1 MRTHVSIHPLKSAST
16 RASKRTRARMA
27 LMGNHTHGEIAM
39 NETPCSYQYSIGQS
53 IGDNCPAQGKAAT
66 WDEFVAIFD
75 SPDYLRS
82 LDKGGRYACGPM
94 RVGQPTDKAAM
105 ATWRCNELAMPSN
118 WLAFDFD
125 KLASAGHLYTL
136 VGWFAQAFQSLWYPT
151 ASSTPEKPRIRVVVA
166 LDRVATPDERERLCQ
181 AVGAHLGAEY
191 PRDTNQDR
199 ASQALYLP
207 LRGAVVTRCD
217 TAGPMGVD
225 AWLLFA
231 PAAAAATVSDAA
243 EWTTEPVP
251 EWRGPSDDTELI
263 RRALQSRSSASAFGS
278 HAGFADLWTG
288 NAEALGKAWPAEGRP
303 YDASSADAA
312 LASHLAFWTGSN
324 CERIQRLMEQ
334 SALARDKWSRA
345 DYLSRTISGAVARQE
360 AVFVDEAARRREQI
374 DEAVRIGEGS
384 DEIRLAGTV
393 ELDEMLPR
401 FVFIQDGQQVVDL
414 QQPQHIAALGD
425 WKSTLKASTTTLEVK
440 GQYNFDGTPK
450 TKTYETSALWEK
462 NPLRQISQGVTFLAG
477 GKRVVRDPKGR
488 EAVNT
493 WNAPA
498 RSTVPGDASLFLEHI
513 DYIFGEDAARFLD
526 WLAHI
531 EQKPGELP
539 QFGWLHVSDR
549 QGTGRNWIASV
560 IARLWPGYAAVN
572 FDLPALFRTGFN
584 DRLSSKIIA
593 VVDEINEAGNESK
606 WRNSE
611 TMKSLI
617 NEGQRT
623 INPKFGRI
631 REEFNAC
638 RWLVFSN
645 HRSALA
651 LNETDRRFN
660 VVIREGTPREA
671 EYYRGLYTALKNPDF
686 IASVAHFLKSRD
698 LSDFNPGAHAVMTAA
713 KEAVVAA
720 SRSEADE
727 VLLDVVK
734 YWPADVIHSSTLGE
748 LITGQLG
755 GKITP
760 AYRHALERQ
769 GIRGRKNPVWVG
781 NMTARVSI
789 LRNPEQWEG
798 ASAPLIATEL
808 AKVPQQLPLGGAR
821 AYLDT
826 LTAA

>member
-1 MRTHVSIHPLKSAST
+1 MIAPALEALKSHRQFIVYKLSPSQTRPGKLDKFPCDASGRVVSAHDAAHWMSAAGAAS
-16 RASKRTRARMA
+16 RAQQFGTGWGIGFVLTPEAKRFCFD
-27 LMGNHTHGEIAM
+27 I
-39 NETPCSYQYSIGQS
+39 
-53 IGDNCPAQGKAAT
+53 DNCLQPDGQWSSLALQLCGLFPGAAVEVSASGTGLHIWGSYSGDMPAHACKNTALGIELYTDKR
-66 WDEFVAIFD
+66 FVALGL
-75 SPDYLRS
+75 P
-82 LDKGGRYACGPM
+82 
-94 RVGQPTDKAAM
+94 VGT
-105 ATWRCNELAMPSN
+105 
-118 WLAFDFD
+118 
-125 KLASAGHLYTL
+125 
-136 VGWFAQAFQSLWYPT
+136 VG
-151 ASSTPEKPRIRVVVA
+151 
-166 LDRVATPDERERLCQ
+166 DVATDCTLPLQ
-181 AVGAHLGAEY
+181 AAI
-191 PRDTNQDR
+191 
-199 ASQALYLP
+199 ALYFPPDSGDGL
-207 LRGAVVTRCD
+207 TQ
-217 TAGPMGVD
+217 
-225 AWLLFA
+225 
-231 PAAAAATVSDAA
+231 
-243 EWTTEPVP
+243 WTTEPVP
-251 EWRGPSDDTELI
+251 EWRGPVDDSELI
-263 RRALQSRSSASAFGS
+263 RRASAAQSTASAFGGKAS
-278 HAGFADLWTG
+278 FADLWTG
-288 NAEALGKAWPAEGRP
+288 NLDALGRSYPAEGRA

-312 LASHLAFWTGSN
+312 LAQRLAYWTGAN
-324 CERIQRLMEQ
+324 CERIERLMRQ
-334 SALARDKWSRA
+334 SALDRDKWDAHAS
-345 DYLSRTISGAVARQE
+345 YLSRTILGAVGRQE
-360 AVFVDEAARRREQI
+360 EVLIDEATRRREQI
-374 DEAVRIGEGS
+374 EEAMAIGEGS

-393 ELDEMLPR
+393 ALDEMLPR

-414 QQPQHIAALGD
+414 QQPQHVAALGD
-425 WKSTLKASTTTLEVK
+425 WKATLKASTTTLEVK

-462 NPLRQISQGVTFLAG
+462 NPLRQISQAVTFLAG

-498 RSTVPGDASLFLEHI
+498 RITAPGDPSVFLDHVA
-513 DYIFGEDAARFLD
+513 YLFGEDAPRFLD

-539 QFGWLHVSDR
+539 QFGWLHISDK

-584 DRLSSKIIA
+584 DRLSSKVIA
-593 VVDEINEAGNESK
+593 VVDEINDGGNDSK

-651 LNETDRRFN
+651 LTETDRRLN

-671 EYYRGLYTALKNPDF
+671 KYYRGLYAALKAPGF
-686 IASVAHFLKSRD
+686 IAGVAHSLRTRD
-698 LSDFNPGAHAVMTAA
+698 LSDFNPGEHAAMTGA
-713 KEAVVAA
+713 KEAVIAA
-720 SRSEADE
+720 NRSEADE
-727 VLLDVVK
+727 TLLDVVK
-734 YWPADVIHSSTLGE
+734 HWPADVIQSSTLGE

-760 AYRHALERQ
+760 AHRHALERR

-781 NMTARVSI
+781 NSTCRVSI
-789 LRNPEQWEG
+789 LRNPERWEG
-798 ASAPLIATEL
+798 ADAYLIATEL
-808 AKVPQQLPLGGAR
+808 AKVPQQLPLGGIR

>member
-1 MRTHVSIHPLKSAST
+1 
-16 RASKRTRARMA
+16 
-27 LMGNHTHGEIAM
+27 
-39 NETPCSYQYSIGQS
+39 
-53 IGDNCPAQGKAAT
+53 
-66 WDEFVAIFD
+66 
-75 SPDYLRS
+75 
-82 LDKGGRYACGPM
+82 
-94 RVGQPTDKAAM
+94 
-105 ATWRCNELAMPSN
+105 
-118 WLAFDFD
+118 
-125 KLASAGHLYTL
+125 
-136 VGWFAQAFQSLWYPT
+136 
-151 ASSTPEKPRIRVVVA
+151 
-166 LDRVATPDERERLCQ
+166 
-181 AVGAHLGAEY
+181 
-191 PRDTNQDR
+191 
-199 ASQALYLP
+199 
-207 LRGAVVTRCD
+207 
-217 TAGPMGVD
+217 MGVD

-231 PAAAAATVSDAA
+231 PAPAAAADAVGDAA
-243 EWTTEPVP
+243 EWTSGPVP
-251 EWRGPSDDTELI
+251 EWRGPVDDSELI
-263 RRALQSRSSASAFGS
+263 RRALRSQSSAAAFGGRAS
-278 HAGFADLWTG
+278 FADLWTG
-288 NAEALGKAWPAEGRP
+288 NVEALSRAYPDAVRP

-312 LASHLAFWTGSN
+312 LAAHLAFWTGAN
-324 CERIQRLMEQ
+324 CERIDRLMRQ
-334 SALARDKWSRA
+334 SALARDKWERE
-345 DYLSRTISGAVARQE
+345 DYLPRTILAAAGRQE
-360 AVFVDEAARRREQI
+360 AVFVDESARRREQI
-374 DEAVRIGEGS
+374 EEAMAIGEGS

-393 ELDEMLPR
+393 ALDEMLPR

-425 WKSTLKASTTTLEVK
+425 WKATLKASTTTLELK

-462 NPLRQISQGVTFLAG
+462 NPLRQISQAVTFLAG

-498 RSTVPGDASLFLEHI
+498 RAAVPGDASLFLDHVA
-513 DYIFGEDAARFLD
+513 YLFGEDSPRFLD

-531 EQKPGELP
+531 EQRPGELP
-539 QFGWLHVSDR
+539 QFGWLHVSDK

-593 VVDEINEAGNESK
+593 VVDEINEGGNDSK

-660 VVIREGTPREA
+660 VVIREGTPRDA
-671 EYYRGLYTALKNPDF
+671 DYYRGLYAALKDPGF
-686 IASVAHFLKSRD
+686 IAGVAHTLRTRD

-720 SRSEADE
+720 NRSEADE
-727 VLLDVVK
+727 TLIELVK

-748 LITGQLG
+748 LITGQMG
-755 GKITP
+755 GKVT
-760 AYRHALERQ
+760 RGHLHALERR
-769 GIRGRKNPVWVG
+769 GIRGRKKPVWVG
-781 NMTARVSI
+781 NSTCRVSI
-789 LRNPEQWEG
+789 LRNPERWEG
-798 ASAPLIATEL
+798 ADAYLIATEL
-808 AKVPQQLPLGGAR
+808 AKVPQLLPLGGAR

>member
-1 MRTHVSIHPLKSAST
+1 MGFVLTPDTKLFCLDIDGCLQPDGQWSPVATQLCGLFPGAAVECSVSGTGLHIWGSYAGEMPAHGCKNTALGIEFYNERRFVALGLPDSAV
-16 RASKRTRARMA
+16 
-27 LMGNHTHGEIAM
+27 
-39 NETPCSYQYSIGQS
+39 
-53 IGDNCPAQGKAAT
+53 GDAAT
-66 WDEFVAIFD
+66 DCTLSLHAAIALYFP
-75 SPDYLRS
+75 PD
-82 LDKGGRYACGPM
+82 
-94 RVGQPTDKAAM
+94 
-105 ATWRCNELAMPSN
+105 
-118 WLAFDFD
+118 
-125 KLASAGHLYTL
+125 
-136 VGWFAQAFQSLWYPT
+136 
-151 ASSTPEKPRIRVVVA
+151 
-166 LDRVATPDERERLCQ
+166 
-181 AVGAHLGAEY
+181 AVG
-191 PRDTNQDR
+191 
-199 ASQALYLP
+199 
-207 LRGAVVTRCD
+207 
-217 TAGPMGVD
+217 
-225 AWLLFA
+225 
-231 PAAAAATVSDAA
+231 DAA
-243 EWTTEPVP
+243 EWTTEARND
-251 EWRGPSDDTELI
+251 WRGPQSDDELI
-263 RRALQSRSSASAFGS
+263 RRALQSRSSASAFGGKAS
-278 HAGFADLWTG
+278 FADLWTG
-288 NAEALGKAWPAEGRP
+288 NVEALSRAYPDAVRP

-312 LASHLAFWTGSN
+312 LAAHLAFWTGAN
-324 CERIQRLMEQ
+324 CERIDRLMRQ
-334 SALARDKWSRA
+334 SQLNRDKWERE
-345 DYLSRTISGAVARQE
+345 DYLPRTILAAAGRQD
-360 AVFVDEAARRREQI
+360 AVFVDESARRREQI
-374 DEAVRIGEGS
+374 EEAMAIGEGS
-384 DEIRLAGTV
+384 DEIRLAGTIG
-393 ELDEMLPR
+393 LDEMLPR

-414 QQPQHIAALGD
+414 QQPQHVAALSD
-425 WKSTLKASTTTLEVK
+425 WKATLKASTTTLEVK

-462 NPLRQISQGVTFLAG
+462 NPLRQISQAVTFLAG

-498 RSTVPGDASLFLEHI
+498 RTTLPGDASLFLEHVA
-513 DYIFGEDAARFLD
+513 YLFGDDAPRFLD

-531 EQKPGELP
+531 EQRPGELP
-539 QFGWLHVSDR
+539 QSGWLHISDK

-572 FDLPALFRTGFN
+572 FDLSGLFRTGFN

-593 VVDEINEAGNESK
+593 VVDEINEGGNESK

-660 VVIREGTPREA
+660 VVIREGTPRDA
-671 EYYRGLYTALKNPDF
+671 EYYRGLYAALKAPGF
-686 IASVAHFLKSRD
+686 IAGVAHTLRTRD

-727 VLLDVVK
+727 VLVDVVK
-734 YWPADVIHSSTLGE
+734 YWPADVIHSSALGE
-748 LITGQLG
+748 LMTGQLG

-760 AYRHALERQ
+760 AHRHALERR
-769 GIRGRKNPVWVG
+769 GIRVRKNPVRVG
-781 NMTARVSI
+781 NMTARVAI

-798 ASAPLIATEL
+798 ADAYLIAAEL
-808 AKVPQQLPLGGAR
+808 ARGPQQPAFGLGGVR

-826 LTAA
+826 LTAI

>member
-1 MRTHVSIHPLKSAST
+1 MIAPALEALKAHRQFIVYRLELSALRPGKLDKLPCDASGRVVSAHDAAHWMSAAGATSRAQQFGTGWGIGFVLTPDSKRFCLDIDNCLQPDGQWSPLALQLCGMFPGAAIEISASGT
-16 RASKRTRARMA
+16 GLHVWGSYSGDMPAHACKNTALGIELYTDKR
-27 LMGNHTHGEIAM
+27 
-39 NETPCSYQYSIGQS
+39 
-53 IGDNCPAQGKAAT
+53 
-66 WDEFVAIFD
+66 FVALGR
-75 SPDYLRS
+75 PD
-82 LDKGGRYACGPM
+82 GT
-94 RVGQPTDKAAM
+94 VGD
-105 ATWRCNELAMPSN
+105 
-118 WLAFDFD
+118 
-125 KLASAGHLYTL
+125 
-136 VGWFAQAFQSLWYPT
+136 
-151 ASSTPEKPRIRVVVA
+151 
-166 LDRVATPDERERLCQ
+166 VATDCTLPLQ
-181 AVGAHLGAEY
+181 VAI
-191 PRDTNQDR
+191 
-199 ASQALYLP
+199 ALYFPPDSGDGL
-207 LRGAVVTRCD
+207 AQ
-217 TAGPMGVD
+217 
-225 AWLLFA
+225 
-231 PAAAAATVSDAA
+231 
-243 EWTTEPVP
+243 WTTEPVP
-251 EWRGPSDDTELI
+251 EWRGPVDDSELI
-263 RRALQSRSSASAFGS
+263 RRASAAQSTASAFGGK
-278 HAGFADLWTG
+278 AGFADLWTG
-288 NAEALGKAWPAEGRP
+288 NLEALGRSYPAEGRA

-312 LASHLAFWTGSN
+312 LAQRLAYWTGAN
-324 CERIQRLMEQ
+324 CERIERLMRQ
-334 SALARDKWSRA
+334 SALARDKWDAHGS
-345 DYLSRTISGAVARQE
+345 YLSRTILGAVGRQE
-360 AVFVDEAARRREQI
+360 EVLVDESARRREQI
-374 DEAVRIGEGS
+374 EEAMAIGEGS

-393 ELDEMLPR
+393 ALDEMLPR

-414 QQPQHIAALGD
+414 QQPQHVAALGD
-425 WKSTLKASTTTLEVK
+425 WKATLKASTTTLEVK

-462 NPLRQISQGVTFLAG
+462 NPLRQISQAVTFLAG

-498 RSTVPGDASLFLEHI
+498 RLTAPGDPSVFLDHVA
-513 DYIFGEDAARFLD
+513 YLFGEDAPRFLD

-539 QFGWLHVSDR
+539 QSGWLHISDK

-572 FDLPALFRTGFN
+572 FDLSALFRTGFN

-593 VVDEINEAGNESK
+593 VVDEINEGQNESK

-660 VVIREGTPREA
+660 VVIREGTPRDA
-671 EYYRGLYTALKNPDF
+671 EYYRRLYAALKAPGF
-686 IASVAHFLKSRD
+686 IAGVAHTLRTRD
-698 LSDFNPGAHAVMTAA
+698 LSEFNPGAHAVMTAA

-727 VLLDVVK
+727 VLVDVVK
-734 YWPADVIHSSTLGE
+734 YWPADVIHSSALGE
-748 LITGQLG
+748 LMTGQLG

-760 AYRHALERQ
+760 AHRHALERR
-769 GIRGRKNPVWVG
+769 GIRVRKNPVRVG
-781 NMTARVSI
+781 NMTARVAI

-798 ASAPLIATEL
+798 ADAYLIAAEL
-808 AKVPQQLPLGGAR
+808 ARGPQQPAFGLGGVR

-826 LTAA
+826 LTAI

>member
-1 MRTHVSIHPLKSAST
+1 MIAPALEALKAHRQFILYRLVPSAT
-16 RASKRTRARMA
+16 RPGKMDKFPCDASGSKADA
-27 LMGNHTHGEIAM
+27 HSPENWL
-39 NETPCSYQYSIGQS
+39 SYEG
-53 IGDNCPAQGKAAT
+53 AAT
-66 WDEFVAIFD
+66 SAQQFGTGF
-75 SPDYLRS
+75 
-82 LDKGGRYACGPM
+82 G
-94 RVGQPTDKAAM
+94 VGYV
-105 ATWRCNELAMPSN
+105 L
-118 WLAFDFD
+118 
-125 KLASAGHLYTL
+125 
-136 VGWFAQAFQSLWYPT
+136 
-151 ASSTPEKPRIRVVVA
+151 TPETKLFCLDIDDCLLPEGQWSPLA
-166 LDRVATPDERERLCQ
+166 LQICGLFPGAAVEVSQSGRGLHIWGSYTGDMPPHACKNTALHVELYSERRFIALGLPDSAVGDVATDCTLSLHAAIAAYFPPE
-181 AVGAHLGAEY
+181 VTGGV
-191 PRDTNQDR
+191 
-199 ASQALYLP
+199 AS
-207 LRGAVVTRCD
+207 
-217 TAGPMGVD
+217 
-225 AWLLFA
+225 
-231 PAAAAATVSDAA
+231 

-251 EWRGPSDDTELI
+251 EWRGPTDDAELI
-263 RRALQSRSSASAFGS
+263 RRALQSRSSASAFGGRAS
-278 HAGFADLWTG
+278 FAELWTG
-288 NAEALGKAWPAEGRP
+288 NADALSRAYPAEGRP

-312 LASHLAFWTGSN
+312 LAAHLAFWTGKD
-324 CERIQRLMEQ
+324 CERIQRLMLQ
-334 SALARDKWSRA
+334 SQLNRDKWSRE
-345 DYLSRTISGAVARQE
+345 DYLPRTILAAVGRQE
-360 AVFVDEAARRREQI
+360 AVFVDDAERRREQI
-374 DEAVRIGEGS
+374 NEAMRIGEGS

-393 ELDEMLPR
+393 ALDEMLPR

-425 WKSTLKASTTTLEVK
+425 WKATLKASMTTLEVK

-462 NPLRQISQGVTFLAG
+462 NPLRQISQAVTFLAG

-498 RSTVPGDASLFLEHI
+498 RSTGPGDASLFIGHVAYL
-513 DYIFGEDAARFLD
+513 FGEDAPRFLD

-531 EQKPGELP
+531 EQRPGELP
-539 QFGWLHVSDR
+539 QFGWLHISDK

-572 FDLPALFRTGFN
+572 FDLSALFRTGFN

-593 VVDEINEAGNESK
+593 VVDEINEGGNDSK

-660 VVIREGTPREA
+660 VVIREGTPRDA
-671 EYYRGLYTALKNPDF
+671 EYYRGLYAALKAPGF
-686 IASVAHFLKSRD
+686 IAGVAHTLRTRD

-727 VLLDVVK
+727 VLVDVVK